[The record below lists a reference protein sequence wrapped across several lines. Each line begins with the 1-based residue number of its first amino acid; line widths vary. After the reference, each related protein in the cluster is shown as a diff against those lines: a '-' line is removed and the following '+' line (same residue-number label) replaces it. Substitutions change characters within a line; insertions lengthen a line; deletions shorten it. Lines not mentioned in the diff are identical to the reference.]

1 MLTTKNAPD
10 PPRLSVLA
18 LAPVALRAPSAKAR
32 TETTPPLDK
41 PLIEQSKSG
50 PPAERGQRAD

>member
-32 TETTPPLDK
+32 TETAPPRAEAMPTPYYPC
-41 PLIEQSKSG
+41 
-50 PPAERGQRAD
+50 